1 MKRTPN
7 ILKSTLYDFI
17 VETLLKSRTGERGW
31 AALQEPPRC
40 IDAHTLECIHILC
53 FEAVEKK
60 EDIRHFRTTAACITD
75 TIASL
80 IREKEEIVH
89 AEEWRKNQDEVK
101 AKRAEEQL
109 RKEEV
114 ALAMQHGMELNPF
127 MIQFRNWQTVMKKL
141 CKNQSK

>member
-1 MKRTPN
+1 MQKAPIGFIVTHMKRGDN

-40 IDAHTLECIHILC
+40 VDAHTLECIYILC

-75 TIASL
+75 AIATL
-80 IREKEEIVH
+80 IREKEEVVH
-89 AEEWRKNQDEVK
+89 AEKWRKRQ
-101 AKRAEEQL
+101 EEQATERATKQAEQQ
-109 RKEEV
+109 RKEEI
-114 ALAMQHGMELNPF
+114 ALAMQHGMEG
-127 MIQFRNWQTVMKKL
+127 R
-141 CKNQSK
+141 

>member
-40 IDAHTLECIHILC
+40 VDAHTLECIYILC

-75 TIASL
+75 AIATL
-80 IREKEEIVH
+80 IREKEEVVH
-89 AEEWRKNQDEVK
+89 AEQWRKRQ
-101 AKRAEEQL
+101 EEQATERATKQAEQQ
-109 RKEEV
+109 RKEEI
-114 ALAMQHGMELNPF
+114 ALAMQHGMEG
-127 MIQFRNWQTVMKKL
+127 R
-141 CKNQSK
+141 

>member
-1 MKRTPN
+1 MQKEALGFIVTHMKRGDN

-40 IDAHTLECIHILC
+40 VDAHTLECIYILC

-75 TIASL
+75 AIATL
-80 IREKEEIVH
+80 IREKEEVVH
-89 AEEWRKNQDEVK
+89 AEQWRKRQ
-101 AKRAEEQL
+101 EEQATERATKHAEQQ
-109 RKEEV
+109 RKEEI
-114 ALAMQHGMELNPF
+114 ALAMQHGMEG
-127 MIQFRNWQTVMKKL
+127 R
-141 CKNQSK
+141 

>member
-1 MKRTPN
+1 MKRGDN

-40 IDAHTLECIHILC
+40 VDAHTLECIYILC

-75 TIASL
+75 AIATL
-80 IREKEEIVH
+80 IREKEEVVH
-89 AEEWRKNQDEVK
+89 AEKWRKRQ
-101 AKRAEEQL
+101 EEQATERATKQAEQQ
-109 RKEEV
+109 RKEEI
-114 ALAMQHGMELNPF
+114 ALAMQHGMEG
-127 MIQFRNWQTVMKKL
+127 R
-141 CKNQSK
+141 

>member
-1 MKRTPN
+1 MQKAPIGFIVTHMKRTPN

-114 ALAMQHGMELNPF
+114 ALAMQHGHE
-127 MIQFRNWQTVMKKL
+127 
-141 CKNQSK
+141 SS

>member
-1 MKRTPN
+1 LQKEALGFIVTHMKRGDN

-40 IDAHTLECIHILC
+40 VDAHTLECIYILC

-75 TIASL
+75 AIATL
-80 IREKEEIVH
+80 IREKEEVVH
-89 AEEWRKNQDEVK
+89 AEQWRKRQ
-101 AKRAEEQL
+101 EEQATERATKQAEQQ
-109 RKEEV
+109 RKEEI
-114 ALAMQHGMELNPF
+114 ALAMQHGMEG
-127 MIQFRNWQTVMKKL
+127 R
-141 CKNQSK
+141 

>member
-1 MKRTPN
+1 MKRGDN

-40 IDAHTLECIHILC
+40 VDAHTLECIYILC

-75 TIASL
+75 AIATL
-80 IREKEEIVH
+80 IREKEEVVH
-89 AEEWRKNQDEVK
+89 AEQWRKRQ
-101 AKRAEEQL
+101 EEQATERATKQAEQQ
-109 RKEEV
+109 RKEEI
-114 ALAMQHGMELNPF
+114 ALAMPHGMEG
-127 MIQFRNWQTVMKKL
+127 R
-141 CKNQSK
+141 

>member
-1 MKRTPN
+1 MQKEALGFIVTHMKRGDN

-40 IDAHTLECIHILC
+40 VDAHTLECIYILC

-75 TIASL
+75 AIATL
-80 IREKEEIVH
+80 IREKEEVVH
-89 AEEWRKNQDEVK
+89 AEQWRKRQEEQ
-101 AKRAEEQL
+101 ATERATKRAEQQ
-109 RKEEV
+109 RKEEI
-114 ALAMQHGMELNPF
+114 ALAMQHGMEG
-127 MIQFRNWQTVMKKL
+127 R
-141 CKNQSK
+141 

>member
-1 MKRTPN
+1 MQKEALGFIVTHMKRGDN

-40 IDAHTLECIHILC
+40 VDAHTLECIYILC
-53 FEAVEKK
+53 NEAIEKK

-75 TIASL
+75 AIATL
-80 IREKEEIVH
+80 IREKEEVVH
-89 AEEWRKNQDEVK
+89 AEQWRKRQ
-101 AKRAEEQL
+101 EEQATERATNQAEQQ

-114 ALAMQHGMELNPF
+114 ALAMQHGMEG
-127 MIQFRNWQTVMKKL
+127 R
-141 CKNQSK
+141 

>member
-60 EDIRHFRTTAACITD
+60 EDIRHFRTTAACIND

-101 AKRAEEQL
+101 AKMVEEQL

-114 ALAMQHGMELNPF
+114 ALGMQHGMEG
-127 MIQFRNWQTVMKKL
+127 R
-141 CKNQSK
+141 

>member
-1 MKRTPN
+1 MQKEALGFIVTHMKRGDN

-40 IDAHTLECIHILC
+40 VDAHTLECIYILC

-75 TIASL
+75 AIATL
-80 IREKEEIVH
+80 IREKEEVVH
-89 AEEWRKNQDEVK
+89 AEKWRKRQ
-101 AKRAEEQL
+101 EEQATERATKQAEQQ
-109 RKEEV
+109 RKEEI
-114 ALAMQHGMELNPF
+114 ALTMQHGMEG
-127 MIQFRNWQTVMKKL
+127 R
-141 CKNQSK
+141 

>member
-1 MKRTPN
+1 MKRTQN

-40 IDAHTLECIHILC
+40 VDAHTLECIYILC

-75 TIASL
+75 AIATL
-80 IREKEEIVH
+80 IREKEEVVH
-89 AEEWRKNQDEVK
+89 AEQWRKRQ
-101 AKRAEEQL
+101 EEQVTERAAKQQ
-109 RKEEV
+109 RKEEI
-114 ALAMQHGMELNPF
+114 ALGMQHGMEG
-127 MIQFRNWQTVMKKL
+127 R
-141 CKNQSK
+141 

>member
-1 MKRTPN
+1 MQKEALGFIVTHMKRGDN

-40 IDAHTLECIHILC
+40 VDAHTLECIYILC

-75 TIASL
+75 AIATL
-80 IREKEEIVH
+80 IREKEEVVH
-89 AEEWRKNQDEVK
+89 AEQWRKRQ
-101 AKRAEEQL
+101 EEQATERATKQAEQQ
-109 RKEEV
+109 RKEEI
-114 ALAMQHGMELNPF
+114 ALAMQHGMEG
-127 MIQFRNWQTVMKKL
+127 R
-141 CKNQSK
+141 

>member
-80 IREKEEIVH
+80 IREKEEVVH
-89 AEEWRKNQDEVK
+89 AEQWRKNQDEVK

-114 ALAMQHGMELNPF
+114 ALAMQHGHE
-127 MIQFRNWQTVMKKL
+127 
-141 CKNQSK
+141 SS

>member
-1 MKRTPN
+1 MKRGDN

-40 IDAHTLECIHILC
+40 VDAHTLECIYILC

-75 TIASL
+75 AIATL
-80 IREKEEIVH
+80 IREKEEVVH
-89 AEEWRKNQDEVK
+89 AEQWRKRQ
-101 AKRAEEQL
+101 EEQATERATKQAEQQ
-109 RKEEV
+109 RKEDC
-114 ALAMQHGMELNPF
+114 LLYTSPSP
-127 MIQFRNWQTVMKKL
+127 RD
-141 CKNQSK
+141 

>member
-1 MKRTPN
+1 MQKEALGFIVTHMKRGDN

-40 IDAHTLECIHILC
+40 VDGHTLERIYILC

-75 TIASL
+75 AIATL
-80 IREKEEIVH
+80 IREKEEVVH
-89 AEEWRKNQDEVK
+89 AEQWRKRQ
-101 AKRAEEQL
+101 EEQATERATKQAEQQ
-109 RKEEV
+109 RKEEI
-114 ALAMQHGMELNPF
+114 ALAMQHGMEG
-127 MIQFRNWQTVMKKL
+127 R
-141 CKNQSK
+141 

>member
-1 MKRTPN
+1 MKRGDN

-40 IDAHTLECIHILC
+40 VDAHTLECIYILC
-53 FEAVEKK
+53 NEAIEKK

-75 TIASL
+75 AIATL
-80 IREKEEIVH
+80 IREKEEVVH
-89 AEEWRKNQDEVK
+89 AEQWRKRQ
-101 AKRAEEQL
+101 EEQATERATNQAEQQ

-114 ALAMQHGMELNPF
+114 ALAMQHGMEG
-127 MIQFRNWQTVMKKL
+127 R
-141 CKNQSK
+141 